1 MRVIQA
7 VIQITIDEDN
17 IKQLYPDFQY
27 TFRDVDDFVRAIK
40 ESCQTDTEDSLEV
53 LGYSVELIEGAAL
66 LPLTYSDN

>member
-17 IKQLYPDFQY
+17 IKQLYPDFEY

-40 ESCQTDTEDSLEV
+40 ESCQTDREDSLKV

>member
-17 IKQLYPDFQY
+17 IKQLYPDFEY

-40 ESCQTDTEDSLEV
+40 ESCQTDTEDSLKV